1 MAPSPVGI
9 EISKGKRKWKVGKML
24 GSGACATVCALKSI
38 ENGSSNETD
47 FAVKVAPLPKKKT
60 KKGNSPDEMNVKLLY
75 YEQLVYTTQ
84 FRCLQGNFIPR
95 VPNSSSSKDPPVYGD
110 QNGELFGKEYN
121 DRATNLFLVLIFWN
135 DFDCDLHPRI

>member
-1 MAPSPVGI
+1 
-9 EISKGKRKWKVGKML
+9 ML

-38 ENGSSNETD
+38 DNGGRSNETD

-84 FRCLQGNFIPR
+84 FRMLQGTFIPG
-95 VPNSSSSKDPPVYGD
+95 VPNASSKDPPLYGD
-110 QNGELFGKEYN
+110 ENGKLFYKI
-121 DRATNLFLVLIFWN
+121 TTS
-135 DFDCDLHPRI
+135 

>member
-1 MAPSPVGI
+1 MTPSPVGI

-38 ENGSSNETD
+38 DNGRSNETE
-47 FAVKVAPLPKKKT
+47 FAVKMAPLAKKKT

-84 FRCLQGNFIPR
+84 FRTLQGDFIPS
-95 VPNSSSSKDPPVYGD
+95 VPNQSSSKDPPAYGEE
-110 QNGELFGKEYN
+110 NGKLS
-121 DRATNLFLVLIFWN
+121 
-135 DFDCDLHPRI
+135 